1 MKCGQLCPYNTFSG
15 CKVNWFNGICPLS
28 NQFAEID
35 KRQMTN
41 AEWIRSMTDKELVQ
55 FIGHNSLCDRVQGE
69 SGNWCNDH
77 NCTDCL
83 EEWLK
88 QPAEVE

>member
-41 AEWIRSMTDKELVQ
+41 ADRIRAMSDEELAE
-55 FIGHNSLCDRVQGE
+55 FLSCCGCPCPAR
-69 SGNWCNDH
+69 
-77 NCTDCL
+77 DCHASCKDCIL
-83 EEWLK
+83 DWLK